1 MVEFVDNIPQNES
14 VGVCVILVDKWT
26 NKIYLA
32 ERKGNFETHKYCC
45 PGGMVEP
52 NEDYVSALIR
62 EVNEETGL
70 KLKFPNI
77 KFVTIAK
84 HQGAKSNYTVWFKY
98 YLDSR
103 DIPSN
108 LEPEKHGP
116 WMLYSRQEALKLP
129 LMLSTR
135 ETFSNYL

>member
-1 MVEFVDNIPQNES
+1 MVEFVDNIPQSES
-14 VGVCVILVDKWT
+14 VGVCVVLIDKWT

-32 ERKGNFETHKYCC
+32 ERKGTFETGKYCC

-62 EVNEETGL
+62 EVREETGL
-70 KLKFPNI
+70 NLKFPNI
-77 KFVTIAK
+77 QFVSIAK

-98 YLDSR
+98 YLDGR
-103 DIPSN
+103 EIPNN
-108 LEPEKHGP
+108 LEPDKHGP
-116 WMLYSRQEALKLP
+116 WSLYSKQELFRLP

-135 ETFSNYL
+135 ETLSTYL

>member
-1 MVEFVDNIPQNES
+1 MVEFVDSIPENES
-14 VGVCVILVDKWT
+14 VGVCVILIDKWT

-32 ERKGNFETHKYCC
+32 ERRGIYETHKFCC

-52 NEDYVSALIR
+52 NEDYTSALIR
-62 EVNEETGL
+62 EVKEETGL
-70 KLKFPNI
+70 QLKFPSI
-77 KFVTIAK
+77 KFLTIAR
-84 HQGAKSNYTVWFKY
+84 HLGAKSNYTMWFKY
-98 YLDSR
+98 YLDNR
-103 DIPSN
+103 DVPSN
-108 LEPEKHGP
+108 LEPNKHGS

>member
-1 MVEFVDNIPQNES
+1 MVEFIDNIPENES

-32 ERKGNFETHKYCC
+32 ERKGSYETGKYCC

-52 NEDYVSALIR
+52 NEDYISALIR
-62 EVNEETGL
+62 EVKEETGL
-70 KLKFPNI
+70 QLKFQNI
-77 KFVTIAK
+77 KFVAIAK
-84 HQGAKSNYTVWFKY
+84 HQGAKSNYTMWFKY
-98 YLDSR
+98 HLDIR

-108 LEPEKHGP
+108 LEPDKHGP
-116 WMLYSRQEALKLP
+116 WSLFNKQEALRLS

-135 ETFSNYL
+135 DTIGNYL

>member
-1 MVEFVDNIPQNES
+1 MVEFINTIPENES
-14 VGVCVILVDKWT
+14 VGVCVILIDKWT

-32 ERKGNFETHKYCC
+32 ERKGSYETGKYCC

-62 EVNEETGL
+62 EVKEETGL
-70 KLKFPNI
+70 KLKFSNI
-77 KFVTIAK
+77 QFVAIAK
-84 HQGAKSNYTVWFKY
+84 HQGAKSNYTMWFKY

-108 LEPEKHGP
+108 LEPDKHGS
-116 WMLYSRQEALKLP
+116 WSLFSKQEAFRLP

-135 ETFSNYL
+135 ETLINYL